1 MTRRRDSGGS
11 AREQPS
17 AGPAPSS
24 LGIAALGVTDSAF
37 TNLARHAVSLVLDSV
52 REVLNDVETF
62 SEALTGAGAFVCGHL
77 DLPASFAPFVEA
89 EAARLV
95 AAVPASRLSTL
106 ALPAIVAAI
115 DQQPLDVQHALVD
128 DAAARLAPP
137 PEPRAAQRRAVA
149 ARAKTTGYVGP
160 ASTPGMPGTA
170 VRTAV
175 PVSRPVPTPLDV
187 RHARITGTGPIRTA
201 RAPAADASPP

>member
-95 AAVPASRLSTL
+95 AAVPASRLSAL
-106 ALPAIVAAI
+106 ALPAIVASRGTHSRRKARPVSTVEPVVARMSSGTAYI
-115 DQQPLDVQHALVD
+115 TL
-128 DAAARLAPP
+128 AAATPS
-137 PEPRAAQRRAVA
+137 A
-149 ARAKTTGYVGP
+149 AR
-160 ASTPGMPGTA
+160 
-170 VRTAV
+170 
-175 PVSRPVPTPLDV
+175 SR
-187 RHARITGTGPIRTA
+187 
-201 RAPAADASPP
+201 